1 MSENEKLDLILF
13 GLQDMKG
20 DIRELKSDVQVLK
33 DDVQVLKD
41 DVRVLKND
49 VQVLKSEM
57 AGVQTEI
64 ADMKSEIAGM
74 KSEIAG
80 IQTHLRNIDARLDRI
95 ENTVGCNY
103 AMTEELYVSQKEAN
117 VEFRTEFHIIHGTLD
132 MHGRQISRNTM
143 MLKEYKI
150 S

>member
-1 MSENEKLDLILF
+1 MTENEKLDLILF
-13 GLQDMKG
+13 ELQDMKG

-64 ADMKSEIAGM
+64 ADMKSEIAG
-74 KSEIAG
+74 

-103 AMTEELYVSQKEAN
+103 AMTEEFYVSQKEAN